1 MFVKL
6 EKMNYFLL
14 KNNIKTHTMQRSVI
28 QKDTTPRLGIRGEL
42 FKTFITK
49 MLTDCA
55 VKHKY
60 ISLLTDSVSMSLYS
74 AAFTHKSI
82 DPISNYEQFE
92 ILGDITCNKFLVWYF
107 SRRFPKLFSTAGVKI
122 IAELRIKYGSKIV
135 FSPIAL
141 ERGFMPYIS
150 ATQGE
155 FELSVTSIREDVF
168 EAFIGVTEYILDMR
182 ACEIVSKKY
191 KPQTLLVGVGYSICY
206 EILKVFFDA
215 KEIDISYQGLHSP
228 VSRLKELF
236 DRRDVQTLFGC
247 SHTDKQRVKYETVQ
261 DPITNQYVTTVVVA
275 KEILANAQGASKV
288 AAENI
293 GAVNALSVLRH
304 RYKITDDDKAAAYN
318 IQ

>member
-1 MFVKL
+1 
-6 EKMNYFLL
+6 
-14 KNNIKTHTMQRSVI
+14 MQYQTSRSLI
-28 QKDTTPRLGIRGEL
+28 QKDPTPRLGIRGDK
-42 FKTFITK
+42 FKAFITK
-49 MLTDCA
+49 LLTDC
-55 VKHKY
+55 KLKSKY
-60 ISLLTDSVSMSLYS
+60 INLLTDNISMPMYDD
-74 AAFTHKSI
+74 AFTHKSI
-82 DPISNYEQFE
+82 DPISNYERFE

-135 FSPIAL
+135 FAPISL

-155 FELSVTSIREDVF
+155 FDLSVTSIREDVF

-182 ACEIVSKKY
+182 ACEIVSKKS
-191 KPQTLLVGVGYSICY
+191 KASKLLIGVGYSICY
-206 EILKVFFDA
+206 EILTVFFDS

-228 VSRLKELF
+228 VSRLKEIF

-247 SHTDKQRVKYETVQ
+247 SHTDKQRVKYDTVQ
-261 DPITNQYVTTVVVA
+261 DANIPNLFVTNVVVGSGM
-275 KEILANAQGASKV
+275 IVLANAQGTSKV

-293 GAVNALSVLRH
+293 GATNALVHLRH
-304 RYKITDDDKAAAYN
+304 KYKITDDDKAAAYN